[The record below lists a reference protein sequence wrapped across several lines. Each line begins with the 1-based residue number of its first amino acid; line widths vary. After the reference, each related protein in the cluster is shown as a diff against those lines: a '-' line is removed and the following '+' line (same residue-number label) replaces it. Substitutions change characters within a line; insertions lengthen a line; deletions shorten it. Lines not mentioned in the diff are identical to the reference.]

1 MSKLSKLIKNNKA
14 ESKTKLWNYQIK
26 MKRAFTTLN
35 TIIEDME
42 NEDSELTKYD
52 DDEEEKSHL

>member
-1 MSKLSKLIKNNKA
+1 
-14 ESKTKLWNYQIK
+14 

-42 NEDSELTKYD
+42 NEDSELTNSDYD
-52 DDEEEKSHL
+52 DDEKSYFQFE